1 MVLLYDA
8 LIAVLIILKTKI
20 FGSYF
25 WVVSSWYQ
33 SPGLRDSDTLSGV
46 SELKLRGNKRFLIK
60 CFYKRILKTLRRKRI
75 VLRKRC
81 VHAVNRA
88 QVSTPKLPIQVI
100 CSISV

>member
-33 SPGLRDSDTLSGV
+33 SPGLRDSDTLPGV
-46 SELKLRGNKRFLIK
+46 SELKLRGNKKIFKRKMFS
-60 CFYKRILKTLRRKRI
+60 KRILKA
-75 VLRKRC
+75 LRKKEIFFKTR
-81 VHAVNRA
+81 
-88 QVSTPKLPIQVI
+88 
-100 CSISV
+100 